1 MPSAVI
7 GLDAGTTSIKGLL
20 VASDGRILKQ
30 AGSPLAL
37 ATPQPGWA
45 EQEPRDWWSGLLQ
58 VLSELSTSPEPRIE
72 AISISGQMHSLVVL
86 DSQGRSIGPSIL
98 WCDQRTGLECI
109 DLTRDYGGEDAV
121 LAGFGNPILTGFTA
135 PKLLW
140 LKRNEPERFDRMT
153 RLALPKDFLALR
165 LTGRLAIE
173 PSDASGTILY
183 RVRNGVWDHRI
194 LDQLGLVESALPEL
208 IPSGSI
214 IGPLVCDE
222 IPSLHGIPV
231 VAGGA
236 DNAAAAYGCG
246 VEKPGDA
253 MVSLGTSGTIVAIT
267 ADPTVDLTG
276 AVHLFRH
283 VMADSF
289 YHMAVILSATNSL
302 DWFRRHCAAGLSLSQ
317 IETLAESSPAG
328 SNGLLFL
335 PYLNGER
342 TPHRDPD
349 ARGVLFGLSSFHSQ
363 ADMMRSIHEGVVFAL
378 REGAER
384 ITSLGTPLD
393 RLRVVG
399 GGSRSRLWRQML
411 SDNLGRE
418 VWTPR
423 VDEGAAY
430 GSARL
435 AAEAVGWNTA
445 GWVQLVNRTEPD
457 RGIANLYRDWYRL
470 YQDLYRSLR
479 DRFKDLSQAL
489 ERKG

>member
-30 AGSPLAL
+30 ASRPLAL
-37 ATPQPGWA
+37 ATPHPGWA

-58 VLSELSTSPEPRIE
+58 VLSELSTSSESRIE
-72 AISISGQMHSLVVL
+72 AISISGQMHSLVAL
-86 DSQGRSIGPSIL
+86 ADTGQPIRPAIL
-98 WCDQRTGLECI
+98 WCDQRTSDECEE
-109 DLTRDYGGEDAV
+109 LTRRYGGEPAV
-121 LAGFGNPILTGFTA
+121 LASFGNPILTGFTA

-140 LKRNEPERFDRMT
+140 LKRHEPDHFH
-153 RLALPKDFLALR
+153 RLARFCLPKDYLAYQ
-165 LTGRLAIE
+165 LTGKVAIE
-173 PSDASGTILY
+173 PTDASGTLLY
-183 RVRNGVWDHRI
+183 RVCEGSWDRRI
-194 LDQLGLVESALPEL
+194 LDQLGLTESVLPEL
-208 IPSGSI
+208 VPSGSI
-214 IGPLVCDE
+214 IGPLVCAE
-222 IPSLHGIPV
+222 IPSLRGIPV

-253 MVSLGTSGTIVAIT
+253 MVSLGTSGTVVAIT
-267 ADPTVDLTG
+267 AEPVVDPTG

-283 VMADSF
+283 VTADRF

-302 DWFRRHCAAGLSLSQ
+302 DWFRRHCSAGLSLSQ

-328 SNGLLFL
+328 SHGLLFL

-349 ARGVLFGLSSFHSQ
+349 ARGVLFGLSSFHGQ
-363 ADMMRSIHEGVVFAL
+363 ADVMRSIHEGVVFAL

-384 ITSLGTPLD
+384 IASLGTPLD

-399 GGSRSRLWRQML
+399 GGSRSLLWRQML
-411 SDNLGRE
+411 ADNLGRE

-435 AAEAVGWNTA
+435 AAEAVGWNTT
-445 GWVQLVNRTEPD
+445 GWVQLLNRTEPD
-457 RGIANLYRDWYRL
+457 GGAADLYRDWYRL

>member
-1 MPSAVI
+1 MSSAVI

-20 VASDGRILKQ
+20 VSDQGQILRQ
-30 AGSPLAL
+30 AGAPLQL
-37 ATPQPGWA
+37 STPQPGWA
-45 EQEPRDWWSGLLQ
+45 EQDPGAWWDGLRQILRK
-58 VLSELSTSPEPRIE
+58 LSADSPLPI
-72 AISISGQMHSLVVL
+72 AALSISGQMHSLVML
-86 DSQGRSIGPSIL
+86 NAKDRSIGPSIL

-121 LAGFGNPILTGFTA
+121 LASFGNPILTGFTA

-140 LKRNEPERFDRMT
+140 LKRHDKERFARMA
-153 RLALPKDFLALR
+153 RLALPKDFLSLR

-173 PSDASGTILY
+173 PSDASGTLLY
-183 RVRNGVWDHRI
+183 RVLEGIWDRRI
-194 LDQLGLVESALPEL
+194 LDHLGLAESSLPDL
-208 IPSGSI
+208 VPSGSV
-214 IGPLVCDE
+214 IGPLICPD
-222 IPSLHGIPV
+222 IPSLRGIPV
-231 VAGGA
+231 IAGGA

-253 MVSLGTSGTIVAIT
+253 MVSLGTSGTVVAIT
-267 ADPTVDLTG
+267 PSPVVDLTG

-283 VMADSF
+283 VTADGF

-302 DWFRRHCAAGLSLSQ
+302 DWFRLRFTPGLSLSQ
-317 IETLAESSPAG
+317 IETLAESSPPG

-349 ARGVLFGLSSFHSQ
+349 ARGVIFGLSSFHSQ
-363 ADMMRSIHEGVVFAL
+363 GDMMRSIHEGVVFAL

-384 ITSLGTPLD
+384 IALLGTPLD
-393 RLRVVG
+393 RLCVVG
-399 GGSRSRLWRQML
+399 GGSRSLLWRQML
-411 SDNLGRE
+411 ADNLGRE
-418 VWTPR
+418 IWTPR

-435 AAEAVGWNTA
+435 AAEAVGLDTSD
-445 GWVQLVNRTEPD
+445 WVQLVNHTEPD
-457 RGIANLYRDWYRL
+457 GRTANLYKDRFRL
-470 YQDLYRSLR
+470 YQDLYLSLR
-479 DRFKDLSQAL
+479 DRFKDLSRAL

>member
-1 MPSAVI
+1 MKSAVI
-7 GLDAGTTSIKGLL
+7 GIDAGTTSIKGLL
-20 VASDGRILKQ
+20 VSDQGQILRQ
-30 AGSPLAL
+30 AGAPLQL
-37 ATPQPGWA
+37 STPQPGWA
-45 EQEPRDWWSGLLQ
+45 EQDPGAWWDGLRQTLR
-58 VLSELSTSPEPRIE
+58 ELSADSPIPIT
-72 AISISGQMHSLVVL
+72 ALSISGQMHSLVLL
-86 DSQGRSIGPSIL
+86 DPQGRSIGPSIL

-121 LAGFGNPILTGFTA
+121 LASFGNPILTGFTA

-140 LKRNEPERFDRMT
+140 LKRHETERFARMA
-153 RLALPKDFLALR
+153 RFALPKDFLAFR

-173 PSDASGTILY
+173 PSDASGTLLY
-183 RVRNGVWDHRI
+183 RVREGIWDRRI
-194 LDQLGLVESALPEL
+194 LDHLGLAESALPDL
-208 IPSGSI
+208 VPSGSV
-214 IGPLVCDE
+214 IGPLVCPD
-222 IPSLHGIPV
+222 IPSLRGIPV

-253 MVSLGTSGTIVAIT
+253 MVSLGTSGTVVAIT
-267 ADPTVDLTG
+267 PNPVVDLTG

-283 VMADSF
+283 VTADGF

-302 DWFRRHCAAGLSLSQ
+302 DWFRRRFTPGLSLSQ
-317 IETLAESSPAG
+317 IETLAESSPPG
-328 SNGLLFL
+328 SHGLIFL

-342 TPHRDPD
+342 TPHRDTD
-349 ARGVLFGLSSFHSQ
+349 ARGVIFGLSSFHSQ
-363 ADMMRSIHEGVVFAL
+363 GDMMRSIHEGVVFAL

-384 ITSLGTPLD
+384 IASLGTPLD
-393 RLRVVG
+393 FLRVVG
-399 GGSRSRLWRQML
+399 GGSRSLLWRRML
-411 SDNLGRE
+411 ADNLGRE

-435 AAEAVGWNTA
+435 AAEAVGLNTN

-457 RGIANLYRDWYRL
+457 GRTANLYRDWYRL

-479 DRFKDLSQAL
+479 DRFKDLSLAL
-489 ERKG
+489 TKKG